1 MNRKL
6 VFTEIYNAVHT
17 YDSNVYITQ
26 RYENIPESIPC
37 VFVIQTYKI
46 RTQRYATLCNT
57 DEQYAYTFEV
67 QVFSETLENAYNLMG
82 VVENTFKSLG
92 FFEETCREVP
102 NAEKNIQR
110 LVARF
115 SAQLGATL

>member
-1 MNRKL
+1 MNRKK

-17 YDSNVYITQ
+17 YDSSIYITQ

-37 VFVIQTYKI
+37 VFVIQIGKM
-46 RTQRYATLCNT
+46 RNERYATFCNT
-57 DEQYAYTFEV
+57 DEQYIYTFEV
-67 QVFSETLENAYNLMG
+67 QVFTSNLEGAYNIMT
-82 VVENTFKSLG
+82 VIENKFKSLG
-92 FFEETCREVP
+92 FFEQTCREVP

-115 SAQLGATL
+115 SAQLGATI